1 MGTFGSYFLNGPTLA
16 TSTGIFTDSALT
28 TVAPDG
34 YYSQGTVVRLL
45 QAGILL
51 SRQTCPSCVTFDPN
65 TVPDGIRAVY
75 NGIVFNAFSAVLDGY
90 HATSVSNGLTYM
102 GNSGS
107 EAGLVATH
115 ALDEYELYEGTF
127 TANGDTTSVVVSA
140 GSVSTSAGDP
150 GDCVLYIPKTLS
162 TTTSLLIEIAEAL
175 TENPSWSLDVGCPA
189 PLDSWTCTANI
200 PLDAC
205 TDALDEAIYVG
216 KVSGSPSAPVV
227 NDWAF
232 ADANASATKAT
243 GSYGVLGP
251 DASRWTISVNSNGI
265 ITSSVVCP

>member
-1 MGTFGSYFLNGPTLA
+1 VGDATLGLYLVPIDLGTT
-16 TSTGIFTDSALT
+16 TGA
-28 TVAPDG
+28 VK
-34 YYSQGTVVRLL
+34 
-45 QAGILL
+45 
-51 SRQTCPSCVTFDPN
+51 VTFDPN

-232 ADANASATKAT
+232 ADANASATKAM